1 MKKLTI
7 SQKSGGKDKRP
18 PPPEQDP
25 TQRHHKHCVATSL
38 ASPAS
43 ESACGFLICRRSKS
57 FTEDLSFTIDVDVWR
72 AATLCHP
79 TRSRGKPRVQWH
91 QERHN
96 HDPPVASHC
105 HKPPIQICPTRGES
119 GGVDTLGC
127 MSMTNAAPPTTL
139 LRTAVCLAFTST
151 TSLAINGRPNANPR
165 RTDKIKLD
173 VKRQRRLEQPT
184 EENGGPELGGLEP
197 AANGSPPPSP

>member
-18 PPPEQDP
+18 LPPEQDP

-38 ASPAS
+38 ASPAL
-43 ESACGFLICRRSKS
+43 ESAGGFLICRRSKS
-57 FTEDLSFTIDVDVWR
+57 VTEDLSFTIDVDVWR
-72 AATLCHP
+72 AAMLCHP
-79 TRSRGKPRVQWH
+79 TRSRGKRQVRWH
-91 QERHN
+91 QERRN

-105 HKPPIQICPTRGES
+105 HKPPIQICPTRGDS

-127 MSMTNAAPPTTL
+127 MSMTNVAPPTTS
-139 LRTAVCLAFTST
+139 LRSATYLAFTSA
-151 TSLAINGRPNANPR
+151 SLVVDERPNTNPR

-173 VKRQRRLEQPT
+173 VKRQRRSKLLA
-184 EENGGPELGGLEP
+184 EENGGSELGRLEP
-197 AANGSPPPSP
+197 AATGSPPPSP